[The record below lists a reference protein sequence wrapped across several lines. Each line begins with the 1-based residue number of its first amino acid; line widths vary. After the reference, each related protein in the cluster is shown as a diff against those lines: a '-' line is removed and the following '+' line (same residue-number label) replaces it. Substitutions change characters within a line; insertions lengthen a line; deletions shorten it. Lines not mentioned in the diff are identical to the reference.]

1 MKPIKLSNPLNE
13 AAQFRILNSN
23 TNNFGLEKVNDKI
36 TLEAN
41 SAIDLKV
48 IFTPSTMGPSDHYC
62 LLSFFNEKVGNIT
75 YELRGIGTEPDTQ
88 DPINITAEV
97 YQSQLVTINFR
108 NSTDSAIYCDL
119 KILGKDLKG
128 IILLYFFCFIYMI
141 QCFKDE
147 NEKPIL
153 ESNSQSS
160 ISDNQVYNILLDKL
174 QNIHVSPKA
183 MLDIPILFTPN
194 DLKRFD
200 AFMVVTARREAR
212 MSWSEQDSR

>member
-1 MKPIKLSNPLNE
+1 M
-13 AAQFRILNSN
+13 
-23 TNNFGLEKVNDKI
+23 GL
-36 TLEAN
+36 
-41 SAIDLKV
+41 
-48 IFTPSTMGPSDHYC
+48 SDHYS

-97 YQSQLVTINFR
+97 NQSQLVTINFR

-119 KILGKDLKG
+119 KILGNFIFKNKFFLSNF
-128 IILLYFFCFIYMI
+128 ILFKI
-141 QCFKDE
+141 FKDE

-160 ISDNQVYNILLDKL
+160 INDNQVYNILLDKL
-174 QNIHVSPKA
+174 QNIHVPPKE

-212 MSWSEQDSR
+212 MSWVEQDSRYNI